1 MQPRVTDSQRT
12 TERLKKDMQA
22 SPPVPAPK
30 PGFSMRDEF
39 QAASSSSQGVSPA
52 AAATARGTQASGVS
66 ADQLRAIMPTLSQSK
81 ADAYLPHLNNAMS
94 EAGINTPER
103 QSAFLAQLG
112 HESGDLR
119 YMEEIAS
126 GRKYEGRKDLG
137 NVNAGDGMRYKGRGP
152 IQLTGRANYRAAGE
166 ALGLDLENNPQRA
179 ADPDVGFRTAA
190 WFWNSRKLNSF
201 ADSGDFDAI
210 TKRINGGFNG
220 KLDRDARYAE
230 ARQVLGNTGMSA
242 PGTMAPQQQAGG
254 AGPIS
259 VGAQG
264 QQVTDLQNRL
274 KALGFDPG
282 AADGAFGPG
291 TEAQVRAFQQS
302 QGLTADGVVGP
313 QTLGRLNEMVAPPA
327 PAPAPAPQS
336 EAPTL
341 GINASGQDVSALQE
355 LLNRNGANLTVDG
368 EFGPATESAV
378 LAYQSTNG
386 LSTDGVVGPQTWA
399 SLNPSPPPLETPY
412 MDFASLGD
420 SALESMF
427 SSNTPSDIP
436 FVDMGG
442 VGSSPAEDFTSFD
455 PLFDISSTD
464 LSSLETP
471 ATDELSSF
479 DTSLDA
485 PFVGEDS
492 LWG

>member
-1 MQPRVTDSQRT
+1 MKTIRSNVSVSPMQPRVTDSQRT

-39 QAASSSSQGVSPA
+39 QASSNSP
-52 AAATARGTQASGVS
+52 QGVS

-81 ADAYLPHLNNAMS
+81 ADAYLPHLNSAMS

-166 ALGLDLENNPQRA
+166 ALGIDLENNPQRA

-190 WFWNSRKLNSF
+190 WFWNSRKLNSY

-230 ARQVLGNTGMSA
+230 ARQVLGNTGMSV
-242 PGTMAPQQQAGG
+242 PGTMAPQQQTEGV
-254 AGPIS
+254 GPIS
-259 VGAQG
+259 MGAQG

-313 QTLGRLNEMVAPPA
+313 QTLGRLNEMAAPPVPALKPTLTPA
-327 PAPAPAPQS
+327 PAVTPAPAPQS
-336 EAPTL
+336 EAPVL
-341 GINASGQDVSALQE
+341 GMSASGQDVSALQE

-378 LAYQSTNG
+378 IAYQSTNG
-386 LSTDGVVGPQTWA
+386 LTTDGVVGPQTWA

-412 MDFASLGD
+412 MDFGNLGD
-420 SALESMF
+420 SVLEGMF
-427 SSNTPSDIP
+427 SSNTQSDIP
-436 FVDMGG
+436 FVDT
-442 VGSSPAEDFTSFD
+442 VA
-455 PLFDISSTD
+455 
-464 LSSLETP
+464 
-471 ATDELSSF
+471 
-479 DTSLDA
+479 SLDI